1 MIGECSPIVF
11 YRERSHVQQKMR
23 TIGLA
28 TGLVG
33 LATGATLIAAML
45 IPFAVNVP
53 ASLVS
58 LSGTV
63 EYLSPHQRPRQLQ
76 ASSAIPFA
84 LQAGDSL
91 RIAAESRA
99 ILTLQVGHGRIVTNG
114 PATLSLVRS
123 AREATLLG
131 HLFGS
136 ERFPRRYTLV
146 LRQTGGMASYVFEA
160 ERFASGRLNLSVQLP
175 DRIFVPDQPCWAIV
189 FPDEGPPSVREYP
202 CAP

>member
-1 MIGECSPIVF
+1 M
-11 YRERSHVQQKMR
+11 ERKKR
-23 TIGLA
+23 TIVLA
-28 TGLVG
+28 IGLVG
-33 LATGATLIAAML
+33 LATGATLVAAML

-58 LSGTV
+58 LSGTA
-63 EYLSPHQRPRQLQ
+63 EYISPHQRPRQLQ
-76 ASSAIPFA
+76 APSAIPLA

-99 ILTLQVGHGRIVTNG
+99 ILTLEVGNGRIVTNG
-114 PATLSLVRS
+114 PTTLRLVRS

-136 ERFPRRYTLV
+136 ERFPRRYTLA
-146 LRQTGGMASYVFEA
+146 LQQTGGMASYVFETEA
-160 ERFASGRLNLSVQLP
+160 LISGRLDLSVQLP
-175 DRIFVPDQPCWAIV
+175 DRVFAPSQPCWAIV

-202 CAP
+202 CTP

>member
-1 MIGECSPIVF
+1 MEQKKRAIV
-11 YRERSHVQQKMR
+11 
-23 TIGLA
+23 LA
-28 TGLVG
+28 IGLVG
-33 LATGATLIAAML
+33 LATSATLIAAIL

-76 ASSAIPFA
+76 ASSDIPFA

-91 RIAAESRA
+91 HIAAESRA

-114 PATLSLVRS
+114 PTTLSLVRS

-202 CAP
+202 CTP